1 MIRITIYILRNK
13 TPKKVN
19 SLMVE
24 RDQLAKS
31 DIFHLSTSNDSIA
44 LSLFSDWVSKKKLF
58 VCVETFLEMSFQPRP
73 LFLNIRTKNLI

>member
-1 MIRITIYILRNK
+1 MITITIYILRNK

-58 VCVETFLEMSFQPRP
+58 VCVETFLEMSFQPHP
-73 LFLNIRTKNLI
+73 LFLNIRTKTLI

>member
-1 MIRITIYILRNK
+1 
-13 TPKKVN
+13 
-19 SLMVE
+19 MVE

-58 VCVETFLEMSFQPRP
+58 VCVETFLEMSFQPHP

>member
-1 MIRITIYILRNK
+1 
-13 TPKKVN
+13 
-19 SLMVE
+19 MVE

-58 VCVETFLEMSFQPRP
+58 VCVETFLEMSSQPHP
-73 LFLNIRTKNLI
+73 LFLNIRTKTLI

>member
-1 MIRITIYILRNK
+1 
-13 TPKKVN
+13 
-19 SLMVE
+19 MVE

-58 VCVETFLEMSFQPRP
+58 VCVETFLEMSFQPHP
-73 LFLNIRTKNLI
+73 LFLNIRTMTLDLIELKLKQKSTFSTVNF

>member
-19 SLMVE
+19 CLMVE

-58 VCVETFLEMSFQPRP
+58 VCVETFLEMSFQPHP
-73 LFLNIRTKNLI
+73 LFLNIRTKTLI

>member
-1 MIRITIYILRNK
+1 MITITIYILRNK

-44 LSLFSDWVSKKKLF
+44 LSLFSDWVSKKS
-58 VCVETFLEMSFQPRP
+58 FLYVLKPGGVGMVVTQY
-73 LFLNIRTKNLI
+73 TA

>member
-1 MIRITIYILRNK
+1 MITITIYILRNK

-44 LSLFSDWVSKKKLF
+44 LSLFSDWVSKKRLA
-58 VCVETFLEMSFQPRP
+58 VSVETILELSHLPYP
-73 LFLNIRTKNLI
+73 LFLNIRTMTLI

>member
-44 LSLFSDWVSKKKLF
+44 LLLFSDWVNKKKAF
-58 VCVETFLEMSFQPRP
+58 CMC
-73 LFLNIRTKNLI
+73 

>member
-1 MIRITIYILRNK
+1 MITRTIYILRIK
-13 TPKKVN
+13 TPKKVI

-44 LSLFSDWVSKKKLF
+44 LSLFSDWVSKKKAF
-58 VCVETFLEMSFQPRP
+58 CMC
-73 LFLNIRTKNLI
+73 

>member
-1 MIRITIYILRNK
+1 
-13 TPKKVN
+13 
-19 SLMVE
+19 MVE

-58 VCVETFLEMSFQPRP
+58 LCVETFLEMSFQPYP
-73 LFLNIRTKNLI
+73 LFLNIRTKNPI